1 MRQNLERP
9 GEDRWLRDGV
19 SLEVSSVRDILGL
32 EASNHG
38 DFDEF
43 TMDLLETVQT
53 KESRE

>member
-1 MRQNLERP
+1 M
-9 GEDRWLRDGV
+9 